1 MNRLQPKTKCRNQM
15 SLGHNWGTELCR
27 VVANARRFDRKRRS
41 VHNLVR
47 VADEPT
53 GKPSMRIAQILAS
66 WALLTFL
73 MPLPVPAAELEEHDP
88 AYYHSGELAG
98 SLRSTEPLPLFDADP
113 QHLWNRLFAA
123 VTIRPS
129 LLPSRRDGPPVARI
143 EGGDRIEFFGWGGT
157 TYWDERANVTQLE
170 GLLDQFLDQGK
181 EKLSTDPLKRV
192 LLQRDLWTLFD
203 FLMVGHIARRGD
215 FETRQRRN
223 ELCRK
228 LAHAIQMLALP
239 AETLAKLP
247 DNYALAIQSGRFAST
262 HDFDSKRD
270 YLPPSILSSAD
281 EWQELD
287 FYQAQ
292 RSEDVERRYVFLHM
306 RAFQGRSYFRV
317 FCRFPG
323 GRSQLENYLR
333 ELDATGIDWR
343 ASAQHGSI
351 SLKPDA
357 PELPEGT
364 EVALLQ
370 FLIALD
376 TNLQLVPTSL
386 VESVRLLIFKNT
398 RGIANPETNLGN
410 GVNAAKYTLKRR
422 LALTD
427 DGMRQGGLHREPDD
441 LPVYRVLF
449 ENEAARDW
457 GSRGRYFKLTA
468 DCRSCHSGA
477 GQTGLQL
484 IGSIVNTASVD
495 SGAALGVSHT
505 LPAGS
510 PSPHPARTVKW
521 KSTEE
526 TYRRLVEFLEK

>member
-1 MNRLQPKTKCRNQM
+1 MRAVLIAVGWT
-15 SLGHNWGTELCR
+15 LLTEL
-27 VVANARRFDRKRRS
+27 
-41 VHNLVR
+41 
-47 VADEPT
+47 T
-53 GKPSMRIAQILAS
+53 AS
-66 WALLTFL
+66 
-73 MPLPVPAAELEEHDP
+73 PIPAAELEELDP
-88 AYYHSGELAG
+88 AYYHTGELAG
-98 SLRSTEPLPLFDADP
+98 SLRSTDPLPLFDADP
-113 QHLWNRLFAA
+113 QHLWNRIFAA

-129 LLPSRRDGPPVARI
+129 LLPSVRGGPPVARI

-157 TYWDERANVTQLE
+157 TYWDETTNVALLE
-170 GLLDQFLDQGK
+170 GLLDQFLGQER

-203 FLMVGHIARRGD
+203 FLMNRHIARHGD
-215 FETRQRRN
+215 FETRHHRH

-228 LAHAIQMLALP
+228 LARAIHALALP
-239 AETLAKLP
+239 AETLARLP
-247 DNYALAIQSGRFAST
+247 DNYSLAVQSGRFAAT
-262 HDFDSKRD
+262 HDSDPMRD
-270 YLPPSILSSAD
+270 YLPPRFLSGAD

-287 FYQAQ
+287 FYQAR

-317 FCRFPG
+317 FCRFPK
-323 GRSQLENYLR
+323 GRPQLENYLR
-333 ELDATGIDWR
+333 ELDANGIDWR

-351 SLKPDA
+351 MLKADA
-357 PELPEGT
+357 PQLPPGT

-386 VESVRLLIFKNT
+386 VESVRLLIFKST
-398 RGIANPETNLGN
+398 DGKADPATNLKN

-422 LALTD
+422 LALA
-427 DGMRQGGLHREPDD
+427 DGGMQHGGLHREPDD

-457 GSRGRYFKLTA
+457 GSRGRYFQLAA

-477 GQTGLQL
+477 GQTGVQM
-484 IGSIVNTASVD
+484 IGSVINTASVD
-495 SGAALGVSHT
+495 SGAALGISHT
-505 LPAGS
+505 LPAGA

-521 KSTEE
+521 KTTEE